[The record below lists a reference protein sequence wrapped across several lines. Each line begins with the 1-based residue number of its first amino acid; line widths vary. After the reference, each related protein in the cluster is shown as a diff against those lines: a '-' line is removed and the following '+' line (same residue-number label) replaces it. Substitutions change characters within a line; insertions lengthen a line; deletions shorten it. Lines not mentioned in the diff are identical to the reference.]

1 MHRYKAFGLS
11 IHSDIELSGFAPG
24 DRSPDITIQK
34 GNLRVRKSTP
44 GTRYGEVVSGHIKE
58 DAWDL
63 DLLFHI
69 RDGEVV
75 TYDTLKPISDDLL
88 RSFVQGALLAA
99 VLRQRHLLVLHG
111 SAVSDGERAVAFLG
125 NSGWGKSTLAEYFC
139 QRGYELITD
148 DVMVVIPGT
157 ETEPARV
164 PPGVKQVR
172 LRPNSAARLVKNYED
187 LPLVTEISPKRLRV
201 LKGEDVRSIPL
212 SKLYVLQRKTSD
224 ANRITPLDPHQ
235 VPLHFVAHTH
245 STNWIT
251 EPDYVSEH
259 LRQCAQ
265 LAKYTPVGLLERI
278 LSLDALP
285 DIFDLVEADIKALGS
300 DGKQSVAGRTED

>member
-1 MHRYKAFGLS
+1 MHSYKAFGLS
-11 IHSDIELSGFAPG
+11 IHSELELSGFAPG
-24 DRSPDITIQK
+24 EDGPPDITIEK
-34 GNLRVRKSTP
+34 GNLRVRKSAP
-44 GTRYGEVVSGHIKE
+44 GARYGNVVSGHIKE
-58 DAWDL
+58 DEWDL

-75 TYDTLKPISDDLL
+75 TYDMLKPLSDDLL

-148 DVMVVIPGT
+148 DVMVVTPGT
-157 ETEPARV
+157 ETEPARI

-172 LRPNSAARLVKNYED
+172 LRPASAERLVEDYED

-201 LKGEDVRSIPL
+201 LKGEDERSIPL
-212 SKLYVLQRKTSD
+212 AKLYVLQRRTSD
-224 ANRITPLDPHQ
+224 ANRITPLDPQQ

-251 EPDYVSEH
+251 DPAYIAEH
-259 LRQCAQ
+259 FKQCTQ
-265 LAKYTPVGLLERI
+265 LAKHTPVGLLERI

-285 DIFDLVEADIKALGS
+285 DIFDLVQEDIDTLPAR
-300 DGKQSVAGRTED
+300 GRSTPAPTP